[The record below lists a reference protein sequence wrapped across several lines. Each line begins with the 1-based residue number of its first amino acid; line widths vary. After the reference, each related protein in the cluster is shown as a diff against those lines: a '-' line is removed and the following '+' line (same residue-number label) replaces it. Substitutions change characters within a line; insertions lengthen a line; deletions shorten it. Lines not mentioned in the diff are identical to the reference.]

1 MPSVLHFSL
10 SNKHF
15 LQHENDSEGGGY
27 GPLSHGSETF
37 GTAGFLDYV
46 HHPEF

>member
-1 MPSVLHFSL
+1 MKTIQKVGAMLL
-10 SNKHF
+10 LAMDLKH
-15 LQHENDSEGGGY
+15 
-27 GPLSHGSETF
+27 F